1 MAEWFDVI
9 DAGVAN
15 KKFPLGHRQKDI
27 NGNEYMY
34 CKGVASV
41 VAEDVV
47 NINTVTYAVIRTLAA
62 NDNVGPVGIALG
74 ALDAATDFG
83 WVQIYGKGTA
93 DSATVAADK
102 QLYLTSTAG
111 RVDDADS
118 AGDAIIGMVSL
129 AADSTNSLSVWLNYP
144 HVNGAA
150 AID

>member
-1 MAEWFDVI
+1 MAWFNEI
-9 DAGVAN
+9 DTV
-15 KKFPLGHRQKDI
+15 KKFPLGHRQRDV

-34 CKGVASV
+34 CKGVAST

-47 NINTVTYAVIRTLAA
+47 VVNTVTYAIVRAVDGGDKI
-62 NDNVGPVGIALG
+62 GPVGLALG

-93 DSATVAADK
+93 DSATVATDK

-111 RVDDADS
+111 RVDDADN
-118 AGDAIIGMVSL
+118 AGDAVIGMVSL

-144 HVNGAA
+144 HVNAGAA
-150 AID
+150 FD